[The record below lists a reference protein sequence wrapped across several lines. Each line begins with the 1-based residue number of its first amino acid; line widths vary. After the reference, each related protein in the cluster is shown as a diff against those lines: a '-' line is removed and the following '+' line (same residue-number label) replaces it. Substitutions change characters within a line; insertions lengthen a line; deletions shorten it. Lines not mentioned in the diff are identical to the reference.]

1 MTNTKAVKYEQEIG
15 DIFEALIAVNRT
27 MDAHGF
33 DRKLKHLVALR
44 ASQLNG
50 CGFCVKM
57 NAKDARDD
65 GEISEKL
72 DRLMVWKH
80 VNDFSEREQA
90 ALAWTEALTELD
102 ARTEYGPLRARLREH
117 FSENEI
123 GVLAAAVGM
132 VNFWN
137 RMQISRH

>member
-33 DRKLKHLVALR
+33 DRKLKHLVVLR

-102 ARTEYGPLRARLREH
+102 AKTEYGPLRARLREH

-123 GVLAAAVGM
+123 GVLTAAVGM